1 MPRRKCKGC
10 NEYTIPAGTNSRIKW
25 CSDTCL
31 DLVVKLAYEKQRQ
44 LKEKSLRKQKSEAV
58 KKSQQTDVRIRKQA
72 AVKACHQYIH
82 LRDAGRPCI
91 SCGAALTGRAD
102 AGHYISAGSC
112 TALRFDERNIH
123 LQCVRCNMFLS
134 GNLRAYREG
143 LIQKIGLDQ
152 VLDLESTQ
160 PLVKTSAA
168 WYKEIELKYRDKI
181 KDFSLKSSPNKLS
194 D

>member
-10 NEYTIPAGTNSRIKW
+10 NEYTIPPGVNKNVKW

-44 LKEKSLRKQKSEAV
+44 LKERSLKKQRSEFK
-58 KKSQQTDVRIRKQA
+58 KKSQQSDVRLRKQA

-82 LRDAGRPCI
+82 LRDAGLPCI
-91 SCGAALTGRAD
+91 SCGTVLTGRAD

-143 LIQKIGLDQ
+143 LIAKIGLEQ
-152 VLDLESTQ
+152 VLDLESPQ
-160 PLVKTSAA
+160 PVVKTSAS
-168 WYKEIELKYRDKI
+168 WYRELEVMYRDKI
-181 KDFSLKSSPNKLS
+181 KQFSR
-194 D
+194 